1 MASKKPYGIWV
12 HTLKEWMMEDSSSNK
27 KARYK
32 LKREAEKEAQEF
44 NRVLKN
50 KKPVY
55 EARKI
60 R

>member
-1 MASKKPYGIWV
+1 MSKKPYGIWV
-12 HTLKEWMMEDSSSNK
+12 NTLKEWMMIDSSSNK

-32 LKREAEKEAQEF
+32 LKKDAQKEANEF

-50 KKPVY
+50 KKQVF

-60 R
+60 K

>member
-1 MASKKPYGIWV
+1 MSKKPYGIWV
-12 HTLKEWMMEDSSSNK
+12 HTLKERMMIDSSSNK

-32 LKREAEKEAQEF
+32 LKKDAQKEADEF

-50 KKPVY
+50 KKQVF

-60 R
+60 K

>member
-1 MASKKPYGIWV
+1 MSKKPYGIWV
-12 HTLKEWMMEDSSSNK
+12 HTLKELMMIDSSSNK

-32 LKREAEKEAQEF
+32 LKKDAQKEANEF

-50 KKPVY
+50 KKQVF

-60 R
+60 K